1 MKKLILCGLSVIA
14 LASCGGDDDNAV
26 TPQPKEPRM
35 LTVVVSE
42 NALQDENA
50 SSREALR
57 RTEAATTTASLSS
70 FILNYTADYHPPFT
84 KTDNTWSTYSWPLEN
99 TEENNAKKLDFYAND
114 GGSFVWISGD
124 PYVSFTMDEDA
135 FKQKDL
141 LVAQTTTA
149 YNDHGGQV
157 YLTFDHACAAVQ
169 FNVYKEEAADYVVKS
184 IKLQNVK
191 NSGDYYY
198 SDNSWK
204 SLSGSAE
211 YTLTNTDI
219 TVTTVYQLLP
229 CKWLFVIPQEKSGES
244 TGLKLEINYTK
255 NSGDANT
262 KYLVLP
268 SGNWAAGKKYTVNI
282 LIGKP
287 AS

>member
-1 MKKLILCGLSVIA
+1 MKKLLWTLSVIA

-26 TPQPKEPRM
+26 TPQPEKPRM

-42 NALQDENA
+42 NPLQDENA

-57 RTEAATTTASLSS
+57 RTAAATTTASLSS
-70 FILNYTADYHPPFT
+70 FILNYTADYYPPFT

-124 PYVSFTMDEDA
+124 PYVSFTMDEDP
-135 FKQKDL
+135 FNQKDL
-141 LVAQTTTA
+141 LVAKTTTA

-169 FNVYKEEAADYVVKS
+169 FNVYQEETATTYVVKN

-191 NSGDYYY
+191 NTGDYHY

-204 SLSGSAE
+204 SVSGTTF
-211 YTLTNTDI
+211 YTLTNADI
-219 TVTTVYQLLP
+219 TVTSDYQLLP
-229 CKWLFVIPQEKSGES
+229 CQWLFVIPQDKSGL
-244 TGLKLEINYTK
+244 TLEIKYTK
-255 NSGDANT
+255 GGGETTKNLTLGSG
-262 KYLVLP
+262 
-268 SGNWAAGKKYTVNI
+268 SWQAGKKYTVNI
-282 LIGKP
+282 RIGGKA